1 MKKILFATDF
11 SADAA
16 TAFEFAI
23 LLTQKT
29 DGELLISHSYTPPY
43 VDPATPITM
52 LDTMYT
58 EVANSYKKQ
67 LERLVNTAKEIGI
80 HVNSEL
86 KISDVLSG
94 IQDTITEKGID
105 YLVIG
110 KTGTTGFLAKIIGSN
125 ANDIINN
132 IKIPTF
138 VIPKSEKAIL
148 DVKAMLYGTQLEFDE
163 VVHLTSA
170 FEIATLLEADMNLV
184 HVKAPNE
191 MDIRN
196 DDKLLSDIESSFPDK
211 SFTIETIKADS
222 VEKGLKAGI
231 NLFHSDM
238 LVVCSHSRSFLAQF
252 VNPSKSQKLADS
264 INVPLLVLHFED
276 LE

>member
-1 MKKILFATDF
+1 MKKILLATDF
-11 SADAA
+11 SEDAS
-16 TAFEFAI
+16 TAFEFAV

-29 DGELLISHSYTPPY
+29 KGELVISHNYTPPY
-43 VDPATPITM
+43 VDPATPVSM

-80 HVNSEL
+80 NVSSEL

-94 IQDTITEKGID
+94 IKDTIAERGID

-132 IKIPTF
+132 VKTPTF
-138 VIPKSEKAIL
+138 VIPTSEKAIL
-148 DVKAMLYGTQLEFDE
+148 DIKGLLYGTQLEFDE
-163 VVHLTSA
+163 ITQLNSA
-170 FEIATLLEADMNLV
+170 FEVASFLDAEINLV
-184 HVKAPNE
+184 HVIAPNE

-196 DDKLLSDIESSFPDK
+196 NDNLLNDIKSSFENK
-211 SFTIETIKADS
+211 QFKIETIRADN
-222 VEKGLKAGI
+222 VEKGLKTGV
-231 NLFHSDM
+231 NLFQSDM

-264 INVPLLVLHFED
+264 INIPLLVLHFED
-276 LE
+276 

>member
-11 SADAA
+11 SDDST

-23 LLTQKT
+23 LLTQKAQ
-29 DGELLISHSYTPPY
+29 GELIISHNYTPPY

-67 LERLVNTAKEIGI
+67 LEVLVNTAEEIGI
-80 HVNSEL
+80 KVNSEL
-86 KISDVLSG
+86 KISGVLSG
-94 IQDTITEKGID
+94 IQDTIAEKGVD

-110 KTGTTGFLAKIIGSN
+110 KTGASGFLSKIIGSN
-125 ANDIINN
+125 ANDILNGV
-132 IKIPTF
+132 KIPTF
-138 VIPKSEKAIL
+138 VIPKSKEAFINVEQL
-148 DVKAMLYGTQLEFDE
+148 LYGTQLEFDE
-163 VVHLTSA
+163 ISQLSVA
-170 FEIATLLEADMNLV
+170 FDIAKSFDAKLDLI
-184 HVKAPNE
+184 HIKALNE

-196 DDKLLSDIESSFPDK
+196 DDNLLDDIASNFSKEDYS
-211 SFTIETIKADS
+211 IETIKADS

-238 LVVCSHSRSFLAQF
+238 LVVCSHNRSFLTQL
-252 VNPSKSQKLADS
+252 VNPSKSQALADS
-264 INVPLLVLHFED
+264 INIPLLVLHF
-276 LE
+276 